1 MKKPFFSSCNGG
13 GGNVKNG
20 RLSEEETPQATT
32 KKSKNDNN
40 AVSASPIPREPF
52 DLAQLKAYGK
62 YKSPV
67 MHAKFYQLINILVR
81 STISQLYFHKRVIL
95 QLVL

>member
-20 RLSEEETPQATT
+20 RLSEEETPQPQAAT

-62 YKSPV
+62 HFVS
-67 MHAKFYQLINILVR
+67 FFCE
-81 STISQLYFHKRVIL
+81 ISIDKYFSS
-95 QLVL
+95 